1 MIEMS
6 SEYFC
11 STSIQFVFKY
21 KCFLKPQVFNV
32 RPILGVIFSEKTMDK
47 KISIYSIADVK
58 KMIETYKVPP
68 KSGNKRAIS
77 SPPSVIN
84 LVAMV
89 KEKEDE
95 KTFVLEDLTASIT
108 MNIRGIT
115 PTSIKVNNKNILF

>member
-1 MIEMS
+1 MS

-21 KCFLKPQVFNV
+21 KCFLIKPQVFLNV

-47 KISIYSIADVK
+47 KISIYTIADVK

-89 KEKEDE
+89 KAKEDE
-95 KTFVLEDLTASIT
+95 KTFVLEDITASIT
-108 MNIRGIT
+108 LNIRGI
-115 PTSIKVNNKNILF
+115 PPASIKVNNKNILL